1 MENSYLTEGQTEWL
15 ISKGITLSDDPW
27 IKVYKKAFFWGD
39 KEWFYIRKSG
49 LNHFKREF
57 LKKEFD
63 KYINSEQPV
72 FSTLELLDKILN
84 FQKKFPGTNLMLMVD
99 KEGNYQCSF
108 EDPRVE
114 GSDGIILLKNKTFEM
129 LIFDLVKE
137 LIKYNIS

>member
-1 MENSYLTEGQTEWL
+1 
-15 ISKGITLSDDPW
+15 
-27 IKVYKKAFFWGD
+27 
-39 KEWFYIRKSG
+39 
-49 LNHFKREF
+49 
-57 LKKEFD
+57 
-63 KYINSEQPV
+63 
-72 FSTLELLDKILN
+72 
-84 FQKKFPGTNLMLMVD
+84 MLMVD